1 MNIGILKETYLSER
15 RVALSPAGVQSLVT
29 SGHTVHVERHAG
41 AQALFHDDEYLAGG
55 AMIVYSAEEIINRSE
70 IVLKISPPTEN
81 ELQLLGKGQ
90 ALFSSLH
97 LAVSKRRMIE
107 LLLQREVTAIAYEL
121 IENADGDLPVLQVMS
136 EIGGQISVHVA
147 AHYLQGEKGGRGIL
161 LGCIPGVP
169 PASVVILGAGTVGKT
184 AARIAVGMGASVS
197 VLDRDISRLRQIEE
211 LLQWKVATAIAT
223 SYNIR
228 RAVRYADVVIG
239 AVLLK
244 GEKAP
249 HIVTEEMV
257 KEMKAG
263 SVIVDVSIDQGG
275 CVETSRPTTIDDPVF
290 IRHGVVHYCVPNM
303 PATVARTATAGWTNA
318 LLPYAQEIAELGIEK
333 SLRDDAGLAK
343 GVCTYAGHCTNGAV
357 ARVFDLQPGNL
368 NHLLSVSHPDLSGRN

>member
-1 MNIGILKETYLSER
+1 MNIGILKESSLSER
-15 RVALSPAGVQSLVT
+15 RVALSPAGVQSLVA
-29 SGHTVHVERHAG
+29 SGQTVHVERQAG
-41 AQALFHDDEYLAGG
+41 ALALFNDDEYIAGG
-55 AMIVYSAEEIINRSE
+55 ATIVYSPEEIINRSE
-70 IVLKISPPTEN
+70 VVLKISPPTEK
-81 ELQLLGKGQ
+81 ELLLLGKGQ
-90 ALFSSLH
+90 TFFSSLH
-97 LAVSKRRMIE
+97 LALSKRKEIE

-121 IENADGDLPVLQVMS
+121 IENSQGDLAVLQVMS
-136 EIGGQISVHVA
+136 EIGGQISMHVA

-169 PASVVILGAGTVGKT
+169 PASVVILGAGTVGRT
-184 AARIAVGMGASVS
+184 AARIAIGMGASVS

-275 CVETSRPTTIDDPVF
+275 CIETSRPTSIEDPVF
-290 IRHGVVHYCVPNM
+290 VRHGVVHYCVPNM
-303 PATVARTATAGWTNA
+303 PATVARTATAGLSNA
-318 LLPYAQEIAELGIEK
+318 LLPYIHEIAEFGIDQ
-333 SLRDDAGLAK
+333 SLRVDAGLAK

-357 ARVFDLQPGNL
+357 GKVFGLQSGNL
-368 NHLLSVSHPDLSGRN
+368 IRLLSISHEPSRN

>member
-1 MNIGILKETYLSER
+1 MNIGILKESNLSER
-15 RVALSPAGVQSLVT
+15 RVALSPAGVQSLVA
-29 SGHTVHVERHAG
+29 SGQTVHVERQAG
-41 AQALFHDDEYLAGG
+41 ALAHFNDDEYIDAG
-55 AMIVYSAEEIINRSE
+55 ATIVYSAEEIINRSE
-70 IVLKISPPTEN
+70 VVLKISPPTEK

-90 ALFSSLH
+90 AFFSSLH
-97 LAVSKRRMIE
+97 LALSKRKEIE
-107 LLLQREVTAIAYEL
+107 LLLHHEVTAIAYEL
-121 IENADGDLPVLQVMS
+121 IENAQGDLAVLQVMS
-136 EIGGQISVHVA
+136 EIGGQISMHVA

-169 PASVVILGAGTVGKT
+169 PASVVILGAGTVGRT
-184 AARIAVGMGASVS
+184 AARIAIGMGASVS

-211 LLQWKVATAIAT
+211 LLQWKVTTAIAT

-275 CVETSRPTTIDDPVF
+275 CIETSRPTTIEDPVF
-290 IRHGVVHYCVPNM
+290 VSHGVVHYCVPNM
-303 PATVARTATAGWTNA
+303 PATVARTATAGLTNA
-318 LLPYAQEIAELGIEK
+318 LLPYIQEIAEFGIDQ
-333 SLRDDAGLAK
+333 SLRIDAGLAK

-357 ARVFDLQPGNL
+357 GKVFDLQPGNL
-368 NHLLSVSHPDLSGRN
+368 IRLLSISHEPSRN

>member
-1 MNIGILKETYLSER
+1 MNIGILKESNLSER
-15 RVALSPAGVQSLVT
+15 RVALLPAGVQSLVA
-29 SGHTVHVERHAG
+29 SGQTVHVERQAG
-41 AQALFHDDEYLAGG
+41 ALALFNDDEYIAAG
-55 AMIVYSAEEIINRSE
+55 ATIVYSAEEIINRSE
-70 IVLKISPPTEN
+70 VVLKISPPTEN
-81 ELQLLGKGQ
+81 ESQLLGKGQ
-90 ALFSSLH
+90 AIFSSLH
-97 LAVSKRRMIE
+97 LAVSKRKEIE
-107 LLLQREVTAIAYEL
+107 LLLQREVTAIASEL
-121 IENADGDLPVLQVMS
+121 IENAQGDLPLLQVMS
-136 EIGGQISVHVA
+136 EIGGQLSMHVA

-169 PASVVILGAGTVGKT
+169 PASVVILGAGTVGRT
-184 AARIAVGMGASVS
+184 AARIAAGMGASVS
-197 VLDRDISRLRQIEE
+197 VLDRDLSRLRQIEE
-211 LLQWKVATAIAT
+211 LLQWRVATAIAT

-249 HIVTEEMV
+249 HIVTEDMV

-275 CVETSRPTTIDDPVF
+275 CIETSRPTTIDDPIF
-290 IRHGVVHYCVPNM
+290 LRYGVVHYCVPNM

-318 LLPYAQEIAELGIEK
+318 LLPYVQEIAELGIEK
-333 SLRDDAGLAK
+333 ALRNNAGLAK

-368 NHLLSVSHPDLSGRN
+368 IRLLSISHEPSRN

>member
-1 MNIGILKETYLSER
+1 MNIGVLKESNLSER
-15 RVALSPAGVQSLVT
+15 RVALSPAGVQSLVAT
-29 SGHTVHVERHAG
+29 GHLVHVERHAG
-41 AQALFHDDEYLAGG
+41 ALTLFNDDEYIAAG
-55 AMIVYSAEEIINRSE
+55 ATIVYSGEEIINRSE
-70 IVLKISPPTEN
+70 VVLKISSPTDK

-90 ALFSSLH
+90 AFFSSLH
-97 LAVSKRRMIE
+97 LALSKRKEIE

-121 IENADGDLPVLQVMS
+121 IENAHGDLAVLQVMS
-136 EIGGQISVHVA
+136 EIGGQISMHVA
-147 AHYLQGEKGGRGIL
+147 AHYLQGEKGGRGVL

-169 PASVVILGAGTVGKT
+169 PASVVILGAGTVGRT
-184 AARIAVGMGASVS
+184 AARIAIGMGASVL

-228 RAVRYADVVIG
+228 KAVRHADVVIG

-275 CVETSRPTTIDDPVF
+275 CIETSRPTTIEDPVF

-303 PATVARTATAGWTNA
+303 PATVARTATAGLTNA
-318 LLPYAQEIAELGIEK
+318 LLPYIQEIADLGIDQ
-333 SLRDDAGLAK
+333 SLRLNAGLAK

-357 ARVFDLQPGNL
+357 GKVFDLQPGNL
-368 NHLLSVSHPDLSGRN
+368 IRLLSIAHEPSRN